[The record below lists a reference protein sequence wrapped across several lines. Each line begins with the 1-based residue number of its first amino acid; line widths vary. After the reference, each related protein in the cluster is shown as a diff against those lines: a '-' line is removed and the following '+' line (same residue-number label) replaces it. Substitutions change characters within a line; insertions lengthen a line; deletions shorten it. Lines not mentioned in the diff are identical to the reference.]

1 MWFKISIA
9 MLAFAANSVLCR
21 LALAEQQIDPM
32 SFSLLRMGSGAVALG
47 LLYVLFQ
54 VQHPLQFQWKSALSL
69 TIYILGFSLA
79 YLYIDAGVG
88 ALLLFGAVQITMIS
102 YAVWQGERM
111 TWPRWTGLG
120 CALLGMCL
128 LLLPEADAPTF
139 KYALMMLVAGIAW
152 GFYSILAKNMQH
164 ALTATLSNFLFGLP
178 LVAMLF
184 LWHLP
189 DSFISLNGVVL
200 AVLSGAL
207 ASGGAYVLW
216 YSIVKK
222 IDGITAST
230 VQLSVPSLAILGGV
244 IFLGE
249 QLTWL
254 MLFASLIVLC
264 GILMVILAKPRV

>member
-32 SFSLLRMGSGAVALG
+32 SFSLLRVGSGAVALG

-69 TIYILGFSLA
+69 AIYILSFSLA

-128 LLLPEADAPTF
+128 LLLPEAYAPTF

-164 ALTATLSNFLFGLP
+164 ALTATLSNFLFALP
-178 LVAMLF
+178 LVTMLF

-189 DSFISLNGVVL
+189 DSFISLSGVIL
-200 AVLSGAL
+200 AVLSGVF

-264 GILMVILAKPRV
+264 GILMVILTKPRV